1 MSICYPDVTLSLHKR
16 KDRPTS
22 NLATMY
28 VYVCEILQ
36 FKHKY
41 PFIFIHIPLM
51 AASLH
56 QHPPTFESEPAA
68 ITVPEGRL
76 DCRSIKKMLGIA
88 DVLSPLDVE
97 SLPNENIKRTL

>member
-1 MSICYPDVTLSLHKR
+1 MYICYLDVTLSLHKR

-22 NLATMY
+22 NLAT
-28 VYVCEILQ
+28 VCEILQ

-41 PFIFIHIPLM
+41 PFFFIHIPVM

-56 QHPPTFESEPAA
+56 QHPPTFKSEPAA
-68 ITVPEGRL
+68 VTVPEGRH

-88 DVLSPLDVE
+88 DVLSPLAVE
-97 SLPNENIKRTL
+97 SPPNENIKRTL